1 MKPKNILDDYIAPA
15 LPTTLDT
22 VSSVFVEGIAGTII
36 PGVGNLM
43 IAYKQRQQEKR
54 FELAIKE
61 LQDRQDKTDKILD
74 KYNEDMVPQIRKMIE
89 MYFDYC
95 IQNNQEQKIELLAN
109 GYVNSIKIENPQEDV
124 LLGFYD
130 TILQINML
138 DIRVL
143 KLYYDSIISDKKDSF
158 IKIMQD
164 YDIDYSQCNMIKEKL
179 VRFGLL
185 ESKNDIKQDENID
198 SIIDYIQAVSKNKES
213 DAKRA
218 LRKMKKVSRQDSY
231 TITKYGRDFLQF
243 FGNDE
248 ENNDIEII

>member
-15 LPTTLDT
+15 LPSTLDA
-22 VSSVFVEGIAGTII
+22 VSSVFVEGVAGSII
-36 PGVGNLM
+36 PGVGNIM

-61 LQDRQDKTDKILD
+61 LQDRQDETDKILE
-74 KYNEDMVPQIRKMIE
+74 KYNEDMVPQIKKLIE

-95 IQNNQEQKIELLAN
+95 IQNNQEQKIKLLAN

-130 TILQINML
+130 TLLQVNML
-138 DIRVL
+138 DIRIL
-143 KLYYDSIISDKKDSF
+143 KLYAHNSLSEYEDSYS
-158 IKIMQD
+158 KILQD
-164 YDIDYSQCNMIKEKL
+164 YDIDYSQYNMIKEKL
-179 VRFGLL
+179 FRLGLL

-213 DAKRA
+213 DANRA

-231 TITKYGRDFLQF
+231 TITKYGRNFVKF
-243 FGNDE
+243 FGRTE
-248 ENNDIEII
+248 